1 MKPPSLS
8 LGIEEE
14 YQTIDPETR
23 DLRSHIQM
31 EILSKAKLKIAE
43 KVKAE
48 MHQAVVEVGTKVC
61 RDIKEARE
69 DMRNLRR
76 EMISVASENGLLL
89 GSASTHPFADW
100 KVQEIYPDERYHRV
114 VEDMQLVARANL
126 VFGLHVHVGIEDRDT
141 AIHIMNSMR
150 YFLPHILALS
160 SNSPF
165 WMGMETGFKSYRS
178 KVFER
183 FPRTGIPD
191 VFANWADYE
200 TFVNLLVK
208 TNCIDNGKKIW
219 WDIRPHPF
227 FETIEVRV
235 CDIPMR
241 LDETLAIAALIQATA
256 AMLYKLHAS
265 NKSYRIYGRA
275 LISEN
280 KFRACRYGLDGK
292 LIDFGKE
299 EEVPIRKLMLEYLH
313 LIDDVVD
320 ELGSRDEINYIHEM
334 LNMGS
339 GADRQLKVF
348 RETGDLKKVVDY
360 IVEETRVGVFDNEP
374 ARKIMTLPDI
384 LAILERDFLT
394 PPLLTDLTTTPFD
407 PELSPG
413 AYNAVNTCLRIQ
425 PEEKVTVIT
434 DVANREIAASIAKE
448 LAKVGSP
455 FKAFV
460 LEELADRPLT
470 GLPQEIAD
478 DMETSHVSI
487 FAVRVQQN
495 ELKSRMEMTD
505 IVNRRRMRH
514 AHMVNINHEIM
525 LEGMRADFNSVDAL
539 SKKVIEI
546 VTKAKQVR
554 AKNPAGSDLVADLE
568 SQLQVDQDQRHH
580 QP

>member
-8 LGIEEE
+8 IGIEEE

-31 EILSKAKLKIAE
+31 EILSKARLKIAE

-100 KVQEIYPDERYHRV
+100 KVQEIYPDERYYRV

-200 TFVNLLVK
+200 TFVNLLIK

-256 AMLYKLHAS
+256 LMLYKLHAS

-374 ARKIMTLPDI
+374 AHK
-384 LAILERDFLT
+384 
-394 PPLLTDLTTTPFD
+394 
-407 PELSPG
+407 
-413 AYNAVNTCLRIQ
+413 
-425 PEEKVTVIT
+425 
-434 DVANREIAASIAKE
+434 
-448 LAKVGSP
+448 
-455 FKAFV
+455 
-460 LEELADRPLT
+460 
-470 GLPQEIAD
+470 
-478 DMETSHVSI
+478 
-487 FAVRVQQN
+487 
-495 ELKSRMEMTD
+495 
-505 IVNRRRMRH
+505 
-514 AHMVNINHEIM
+514 
-525 LEGMRADFNSVDAL
+525 
-539 SKKVIEI
+539 
-546 VTKAKQVR
+546 
-554 AKNPAGSDLVADLE
+554 
-568 SQLQVDQDQRHH
+568 
-580 QP
+580 

>member
-227 FETIEVRV
+227 FETIEIRV

-374 ARKIMTLPDI
+374 ARK
-384 LAILERDFLT
+384 
-394 PPLLTDLTTTPFD
+394 
-407 PELSPG
+407 
-413 AYNAVNTCLRIQ
+413 
-425 PEEKVTVIT
+425 
-434 DVANREIAASIAKE
+434 
-448 LAKVGSP
+448 
-455 FKAFV
+455 
-460 LEELADRPLT
+460 
-470 GLPQEIAD
+470 
-478 DMETSHVSI
+478 
-487 FAVRVQQN
+487 
-495 ELKSRMEMTD
+495 
-505 IVNRRRMRH
+505 
-514 AHMVNINHEIM
+514 
-525 LEGMRADFNSVDAL
+525 
-539 SKKVIEI
+539 
-546 VTKAKQVR
+546 
-554 AKNPAGSDLVADLE
+554 
-568 SQLQVDQDQRHH
+568 
-580 QP
+580 

>member
-1 MKPPSLS
+1 MKRPSLS
-8 LGIEEE
+8 IGIEEE

-23 DLRSHIQM
+23 DLRSHIQT
-31 EILSKAKLKIAE
+31 EILPKAKRKIAE

-48 MHQAVVEVGTKVC
+48 MHQSVVEVGSKVC

-69 DMRNLRR
+69 DMLGLRR
-76 EMISVASENGLLL
+76 EMISLASEHGLLL

-100 KVQEIYPDERYHRV
+100 RAQEIYPDERYHRV

-126 VFGLHVHVGIEDRDT
+126 VFGLHVHVGIEDRNT

-165 WMGMETGFKSYRS
+165 WLGMETGFKSYRS

-208 TNCIDNGKKIW
+208 TNCMDNGKKIW

-227 FETIEVRV
+227 FETIEIRV

-241 LDETLAIAALIQATA
+241 LDETLAITALIQATA
-256 AMLYKLHAS
+256 AMLWKLHSS

-280 KFRACRYGLDGK
+280 KFRASRYGLEGK

-299 EEVPIRKLMLEYLH
+299 EEVPLVKLMHEYLH

-320 ELGSRDEINYIHEM
+320 ELGSRDEIEYIHEM
-334 LNMGS
+334 LKMGT

-360 IVEETRVGVFDNEP
+360 IVEETRVGIFENEP
-374 ARKIMTLPDI
+374 AR
-384 LAILERDFLT
+384 
-394 PPLLTDLTTTPFD
+394 
-407 PELSPG
+407 
-413 AYNAVNTCLRIQ
+413 Q
-425 PEEKVTVIT
+425 
-434 DVANREIAASIAKE
+434 
-448 LAKVGSP
+448 
-455 FKAFV
+455 
-460 LEELADRPLT
+460 
-470 GLPQEIAD
+470 
-478 DMETSHVSI
+478 
-487 FAVRVQQN
+487 
-495 ELKSRMEMTD
+495 
-505 IVNRRRMRH
+505 
-514 AHMVNINHEIM
+514 
-525 LEGMRADFNSVDAL
+525 
-539 SKKVIEI
+539 
-546 VTKAKQVR
+546 
-554 AKNPAGSDLVADLE
+554 
-568 SQLQVDQDQRHH
+568 
-580 QP
+580 

>member
-1 MKPPSLS
+1 MKRPSLS
-8 LGIEEE
+8 IGIEEE

-69 DMRNLRR
+69 DMRSLRR

-100 KVQEIYPDERYHRV
+100 KVQEIYPDERYYRV

-374 ARKIMTLPDI
+374 AHK
-384 LAILERDFLT
+384 
-394 PPLLTDLTTTPFD
+394 
-407 PELSPG
+407 
-413 AYNAVNTCLRIQ
+413 
-425 PEEKVTVIT
+425 
-434 DVANREIAASIAKE
+434 
-448 LAKVGSP
+448 
-455 FKAFV
+455 
-460 LEELADRPLT
+460 
-470 GLPQEIAD
+470 
-478 DMETSHVSI
+478 
-487 FAVRVQQN
+487 
-495 ELKSRMEMTD
+495 
-505 IVNRRRMRH
+505 
-514 AHMVNINHEIM
+514 
-525 LEGMRADFNSVDAL
+525 
-539 SKKVIEI
+539 
-546 VTKAKQVR
+546 
-554 AKNPAGSDLVADLE
+554 
-568 SQLQVDQDQRHH
+568 
-580 QP
+580 

>member
-1 MKPPSLS
+1 MKRPSLS
-8 LGIEEE
+8 IGIEEE

-31 EILSKAKLKIAE
+31 EILSKARLKIAE

-69 DMRNLRR
+69 DMRSLRR

-100 KVQEIYPDERYHRV
+100 KVQEIYPDERYYRV

-200 TFVNLLVK
+200 TFVNLLIK

-374 ARKIMTLPDI
+374 AHK
-384 LAILERDFLT
+384 
-394 PPLLTDLTTTPFD
+394 
-407 PELSPG
+407 
-413 AYNAVNTCLRIQ
+413 
-425 PEEKVTVIT
+425 
-434 DVANREIAASIAKE
+434 
-448 LAKVGSP
+448 
-455 FKAFV
+455 
-460 LEELADRPLT
+460 
-470 GLPQEIAD
+470 
-478 DMETSHVSI
+478 
-487 FAVRVQQN
+487 
-495 ELKSRMEMTD
+495 
-505 IVNRRRMRH
+505 
-514 AHMVNINHEIM
+514 
-525 LEGMRADFNSVDAL
+525 
-539 SKKVIEI
+539 
-546 VTKAKQVR
+546 
-554 AKNPAGSDLVADLE
+554 
-568 SQLQVDQDQRHH
+568 
-580 QP
+580 

>member
-1 MKPPSLS
+1 MKRPSLS
-8 LGIEEE
+8 IGIEEE

-69 DMRNLRR
+69 DMRSLRR

-100 KVQEIYPDERYHRV
+100 KVQEIYPDERYYRV

-200 TFVNLLVK
+200 TFVNLLIK

-227 FETIEVRV
+227 FETIEIRV

-360 IVEETRVGVFDNEP
+360 IVEETRVGVFDDVP
-374 ARKIMTLPDI
+374 AR
-384 LAILERDFLT
+384 R
-394 PPLLTDLTTTPFD
+394 
-407 PELSPG
+407 
-413 AYNAVNTCLRIQ
+413 
-425 PEEKVTVIT
+425 
-434 DVANREIAASIAKE
+434 
-448 LAKVGSP
+448 
-455 FKAFV
+455 
-460 LEELADRPLT
+460 
-470 GLPQEIAD
+470 
-478 DMETSHVSI
+478 
-487 FAVRVQQN
+487 
-495 ELKSRMEMTD
+495 
-505 IVNRRRMRH
+505 
-514 AHMVNINHEIM
+514 
-525 LEGMRADFNSVDAL
+525 
-539 SKKVIEI
+539 
-546 VTKAKQVR
+546 
-554 AKNPAGSDLVADLE
+554 
-568 SQLQVDQDQRHH
+568 
-580 QP
+580 

>member
-1 MKPPSLS
+1 MKRPSLS
-8 LGIEEE
+8 IGIEEE

-100 KVQEIYPDERYHRV
+100 KVQEIYPDERYYRV

-200 TFVNLLVK
+200 TFVNLLIK

-227 FETIEVRV
+227 FETIEIRV

-320 ELGSRDEINYIHEM
+320 ELGSRDEINYIHQM

-360 IVEETRVGVFDNEP
+360 IVEETKVGVFDDVP
-374 ARKIMTLPDI
+374 AR
-384 LAILERDFLT
+384 R
-394 PPLLTDLTTTPFD
+394 
-407 PELSPG
+407 
-413 AYNAVNTCLRIQ
+413 
-425 PEEKVTVIT
+425 
-434 DVANREIAASIAKE
+434 
-448 LAKVGSP
+448 
-455 FKAFV
+455 
-460 LEELADRPLT
+460 
-470 GLPQEIAD
+470 
-478 DMETSHVSI
+478 
-487 FAVRVQQN
+487 
-495 ELKSRMEMTD
+495 
-505 IVNRRRMRH
+505 
-514 AHMVNINHEIM
+514 
-525 LEGMRADFNSVDAL
+525 
-539 SKKVIEI
+539 
-546 VTKAKQVR
+546 
-554 AKNPAGSDLVADLE
+554 
-568 SQLQVDQDQRHH
+568 
-580 QP
+580 

>member
-1 MKPPSLS
+1 MQMKRPSLS
-8 LGIEEE
+8 IGIEEE

-48 MHQAVVEVGTKVC
+48 MHQAVVEVGSKVC

-76 EMISVASENGLLL
+76 EMISLASENGLLL

-100 KVQEIYPDERYHRV
+100 KVQEIYPDERYYRV

-160 SNSPF
+160 TNSPF

-374 ARKIMTLPDI
+374 ARK
-384 LAILERDFLT
+384 
-394 PPLLTDLTTTPFD
+394 
-407 PELSPG
+407 
-413 AYNAVNTCLRIQ
+413 
-425 PEEKVTVIT
+425 
-434 DVANREIAASIAKE
+434 
-448 LAKVGSP
+448 
-455 FKAFV
+455 
-460 LEELADRPLT
+460 
-470 GLPQEIAD
+470 
-478 DMETSHVSI
+478 
-487 FAVRVQQN
+487 
-495 ELKSRMEMTD
+495 
-505 IVNRRRMRH
+505 
-514 AHMVNINHEIM
+514 
-525 LEGMRADFNSVDAL
+525 
-539 SKKVIEI
+539 
-546 VTKAKQVR
+546 
-554 AKNPAGSDLVADLE
+554 
-568 SQLQVDQDQRHH
+568 
-580 QP
+580 